1 MLGKTIE
8 LCILS
13 VAIQGKFKVIIKNDV
28 SEYRGIV
35 KYMGQ
40 RLYARRSK
48 MIRRLILDVLKPHRP
63 NVVEVS
69 EALSHLEG
77 VEGVNIIINEIDQ
90 QVENAKVIVAG
101 TSISFDSIKKKLE
114 EFGATIHSI
123 DEVAAGKRIV
133 EEVTTPQDQSA
144 RM

>member
-1 MLGKTIE
+1 ML
-8 LCILS
+8 
-13 VAIQGKFKVIIKNDV
+13 VVQ
-28 SEYRGIV
+28 
-35 KYMGQ
+35 
-40 RLYARRSK
+40 K
-48 MIRRLILDVLKPHRP
+48 MIRRLVLDVLKPHKP

-101 TSISFDSIKKKLE
+101 SSISFGDIKKKLE

-133 EEVTTPQDQSA
+133 EEVKTPQDRSA

>member
-1 MLGKTIE
+1 
-8 LCILS
+8 
-13 VAIQGKFKVIIKNDV
+13 
-28 SEYRGIV
+28 
-35 KYMGQ
+35 
-40 RLYARRSK
+40 
-48 MIRRLILDVLKPHRP
+48 MIRRLILDVLKPHKP

-90 QVENAKVIVAG
+90 QVENAKVIVVG
-101 TSISFDSIKKKLE
+101 ISISFEAIQKKLE

-133 EEVTTPQDQSA
+133 EEVTTPQDSSA

>member
-1 MLGKTIE
+1 MLVV
-8 LCILS
+8 L
-13 VAIQGKFKVIIKNDV
+13 
-28 SEYRGIV
+28 
-35 KYMGQ
+35 
-40 RLYARRSK
+40 K
-48 MIRRLILDVLKPHRP
+48 MIRRLVLDVLKPHKP

-101 TSISFDSIKKKLE
+101 ISINFEDIKKKLE
-114 EFGATIHSI
+114 ELGATIHSI

-133 EEVTTPQDQSA
+133 EEVKTPQDRTA

>member
-1 MLGKTIE
+1 VL
-8 LCILS
+8 
-13 VAIQGKFKVIIKNDV
+13 
-28 SEYRGIV
+28 
-35 KYMGQ
+35 
-40 RLYARRSK
+40 RLYGRRSK
-48 MIRRLILDVLKPHRP
+48 MIRRLVLDVLKPHKP

-101 TSISFDSIKKKLE
+101 IGISFDDVKKKLE
-114 EFGATIHSI
+114 ELGATVHSI

-133 EEVTTPQDQSA
+133 EEVRTPQDSSA